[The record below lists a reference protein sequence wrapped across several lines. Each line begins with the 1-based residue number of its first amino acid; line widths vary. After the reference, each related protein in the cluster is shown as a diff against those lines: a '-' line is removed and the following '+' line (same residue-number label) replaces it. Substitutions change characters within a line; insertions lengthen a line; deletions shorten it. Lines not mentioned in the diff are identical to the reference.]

1 MSYNVYRV
9 SSAGMPRDHH
19 AIFIETN
26 NPAIGCGHIYQVTGN
41 IQGGMLYEDK
51 PTAFPP
57 EHDPSFLGKVL
68 IGTVEAA
75 MHPDTFRRLAAL
87 LGALHKAAQLD
98 TESTRSM
105 MIIRITLRNNDYGKA
120 ILKYLHDIEVLL
132 KSFCKGDVQ
141 NIHIKPNIFSLHLI
155 KRPIWGGI
163 FSQSKEAVTLHV

>member
-75 MHPDTFRRLAAL
+75 MHPDTFRRVCYSVSPPTKQFEGPHRLFPQEPIRRCQEWTSETIDAL
-87 LGALHKAAQLD
+87 TDAG
-98 TESTRSM
+98 
-105 MIIRITLRNNDYGKA
+105 
-120 ILKYLHDIEVLL
+120 ILK
-132 KSFCKGDVQ
+132 
-141 NIHIKPNIFSLHLI
+141 
-155 KRPIWGGI
+155 R
-163 FSQSKEAVTLHV
+163 